1 MTAVERSHH
10 NLRRNEGKGPEA
22 GKGFQFPTLSGSV
35 PHGEEDTLN
44 FSEHLISSLVAQS
57 VRSQPVTQET
67 WVWSLGQEDSPGE
80 ENDYPLQYSYLENSM
95 DRGAWRATVLGGTES
110 QTWLSGWHTH
120 RRTYAHAHT
129 HTHAQAAHTCRFI
142 SFTPVGVH
150 VWENRINDL
159 LGITQPTTQ
168 GQRRIRLRTTCFSC
182 FESEFVLRVLMPLKA
197 VS

>member
-22 GKGFQFPTLSGSV
+22 GKGFQFPTVSGSV
-35 PHGEEDTLN
+35 PHGEEDTLT

-57 VRSQPVTQET
+57 VRSQPVTQKA
-67 WVWSLGQEDSPGE
+67 WVRSLGWEDSPGE
-80 ENDYPLQYSYLENSM
+80 GNDYPLQYSYLENSM

-110 QTWLSGWHTH
+110 RTWLSGWHA
-120 RRTYAHAHT
+120 RTHT
-129 HTHAQAAHTCRFI
+129 HTQAAHTCCFI

-168 GQRRIRLRTTCFSC
+168 GQRQDSAQDNMFLLFRIRICVESTCASQDC
-182 FESEFVLRVLMPLKA
+182 
-197 VS
+197 